1 MDDEKT
7 IKISKNPEGTPPEAS
22 MDSGPQAGSQH
33 EEQTYPSGKASYPG
47 DGYPPGP
54 PVQEIGIPPLGN
66 GLPTPIKARKG
77 SVSWQRSILTICLLL
92 LLLAGGGIAYGYYYF
107 NSNIQAPLS
116 KIYHSVSR
124 SKDEPTTTT
133 SNATPDTGV
142 ITGRSWNILLLGSD
156 DDEKYVFPGVLTQV
170 MMVIH
175 IDTVNNSVYMVS
187 IPRDSWVYVPEIG
200 GMHKIDQAFE
210 FAANQNN
217 NFDDGV
223 REARLTIEKD
233 YGITIDRYAW
243 VGLSGFAKVID
254 TLGGV
259 DIDVTHPIVDDSY
272 PDDTQANPNDPYAY
286 KRLDLA
292 PGPQHLG
299 GLEALEYVRSRHA
312 DLIGDIG
319 RTQRQQQVLD
329 ALKKKLNLTSVITH
343 LSELIADLQGQVYTD
358 LSEQE
363 IIAFAYFARSL
374 PSSAIQH
381 ITLGPGIGDQN
392 FGEVSSAYD
401 PAFDSYEDVIL
412 PNCAAIQPEINS
424 IFELGDAQS
433 CNVSTPS

>member
-7 IKISKNPEGTPPEAS
+7 IKHNYHYLSAGQSSSSPDFVPQ
-22 MDSGPQAGSQH
+22 GPLWH
-33 EEQTYPSGKASYPG
+33 
-47 DGYPPGP
+47 GP
-54 PVQEIGIPPLGN
+54 P
-66 GLPTPIKARKG
+66 PIKTRKG
-77 SVSWQRSILTICLLL
+77 RTSWHRVVLTICLFLL
-92 LLLAGGGIAYGYYYF
+92 LLGGGGIAYGYYYF

-124 SKDEPTTTT
+124 GKDEPSTN
-133 SNATPDTGV
+133 NATPVSGV

-156 DDEKYVFPGVLTQV
+156 DDGKYSFPGVLTQV

-210 FAANQNN
+210 FAANQNHS
-217 NFDDGV
+217 FDDGV
-223 REARLTIEKD
+223 REARLTIEND

-243 VGLSGFAKVID
+243 IGLSGFAKVID

-259 DIDVTHPIVDDSY
+259 DIDVAHPIIDDSY

-286 KRLDLA
+286 KRLYLA

-312 DLIGDIG
+312 DQIGDIG
-319 RTQRQQQVLD
+319 RTQRQQQVLE
-329 ALKKKLNLTSVITH
+329 ALKKKLNLTSVTTH
-343 LSELIADLQGQVYTD
+343 LSELISDLQGQVYTD

-363 IIAFAYFARSL
+363 IVAFAYYARSL
-374 PSSAIQH
+374 PSSAIQR
-381 ITLGPGIGDQN
+381 ITLGPGVGDQN
-392 FGEVSSAYD
+392 FGEISSAYD
-401 PAFDSYEDVIL
+401 PALGYEDVII
-412 PNCAAIQPEINS
+412 PNCATIQPVVNS
-424 IFELGDAQS
+424 IFGLGDAQS
-433 CNVSTPS
+433 CNVTAPS

>member
-7 IKISKNPEGTPPEAS
+7 IKHNYHYLSAGQSSSSPDCVPR
-22 MDSGPQAGSQH
+22 GPLWH
-33 EEQTYPSGKASYPG
+33 
-47 DGYPPGP
+47 GP
-54 PVQEIGIPPLGN
+54 PP
-66 GLPTPIKARKG
+66 PIKTRKG
-77 SVSWQRSILTICLLL
+77 RTSWHRVVLTICLFLL
-92 LLLAGGGIAYGYYYF
+92 LLGGGGIAYGYYYF

-124 SKDEPTTTT
+124 GKDEPIT
-133 SNATPDTGV
+133 SNAMPVSGV

-156 DDEKYVFPGVLTQV
+156 DDGKYSFPGVLTQV

-210 FAANQNN
+210 FAANQNHS
-217 NFDDGV
+217 FDDGV
-223 REARLTIEKD
+223 REARLTIEND

-243 VGLSGFAKVID
+243 IGLSGFAKVID

-259 DIDVTHPIVDDSY
+259 DIDVAHPIIDDNY
-272 PDDTQANPNDPYAY
+272 PDDTQANPNDPYAF
-286 KRLDLA
+286 KRLYLA

-319 RTQRQQQVLD
+319 RTQRQQQVLE

-343 LSELIADLQGQVYTD
+343 LSDLISDLQGQVYTD

-363 IIAFAYFARSL
+363 IVAFAYYTRSL
-374 PSSAIQH
+374 PSSAIQR
-381 ITLGPGIGDQN
+381 ITLGPGVGDQN
-392 FGEVSSAYD
+392 FGELSSAYD
-401 PAFDSYEDVIL
+401 PAQGYEDVVI
-412 PNCAAIQPEINS
+412 PNCATIQPVVNS
-424 IFELGDAQS
+424 IFGLGDAQS
-433 CNVSTPS
+433 CNVTAPS

>member
-1 MDDEKT
+1 MDDENTTKL
-7 IKISKNPEGTPPEAS
+7 SE
-22 MDSGPQAGSQH
+22 DSAGSPSAAPTNPVPPMVSEH
-33 EEQTYPSGKASYPG
+33 NGLPEESL
-47 DGYPPGP
+47 
-54 PVQEIGIPPLGN
+54 PLGN
-66 GLPTPIKARKG
+66 GPPTPIKARKG
-77 SVSWQRSILTICLLL
+77 RVSWQRSILTICLLL

-107 NSNIQAPLS
+107 NSNIQAPLN

-124 SKDEPTTTT
+124 GKDEPTTT

-175 IDTVNNSVYMVS
+175 IDTVNNSVYMVF

-272 PDDTQANPNDPYAY
+272 PDDTQANPNDPYAF

-319 RTQRQQQVLD
+319 RTQRQQQVLE

-374 PSSAIQH
+374 PSSAIQR

-401 PAFDSYEDVIL
+401 PTFDSYEDVIL
-412 PNCAAIQPEINS
+412 PNCAAIQTEINS
-424 IFELGDAQS
+424 IFELGDVQS